1 MSNAASQQALLE
13 IRNLNFQYG
22 AEKVLTNLNLRID
35 SGEYLGLLG
44 PNGSGKSTLIRLI
57 LGLMQPTSGQ
67 IIWHQTNLEQ
77 VGYVPQRIS
86 QTALDSPLNVTEII
100 TSALIRRP
108 IWPNRLEKQRIASL
122 LKTLSIED
130 LAQRQLSQ
138 LSGGQRKRVFMARAL
153 VNQPKLLILDEPT
166 IGVDGPSE
174 AQFFNCLA
182 ELHRQQALTI
192 ILISHD
198 LDSIAQAVSRVIFLN
213 HKILAD
219 GPPAAILSDQLLT
232 ELFQNKQSLSHQHHQ
247 HPHQHHHHHEH
258 EHQPDASA
266 KVNL

>member
-1 MSNAASQQALLE
+1 MSNIVSSQKLLE
-13 IRNLNFQYG
+13 IRALNFDYG
-22 AEKVLTNLNLRID
+22 TEAVISNLDLSIK

-57 LGLMQPTSGQ
+57 LGLLQPTSGE
-67 IIWHQTNLEQ
+67 IIWHQTDLDQ

-86 QTALDSPLNVTEII
+86 QSALDSPLNVTEII
-100 TSALIRRP
+100 ISALKRRP
-108 IWPNRLEKQRIASL
+108 IWPNQAEKQQIASL

-130 LAQRQLSQ
+130 LAHRQLSQ
-138 LSGGQRKRVFMARAL
+138 LSGGQRQRVFMARAL

-174 AQFFNCLA
+174 EQFFNCLA
-182 ELHRQQALTI
+182 TLNQQQGLTI

-219 GPPAAILSDQLLT
+219 GPPEAILTDQLLA
-232 ELFQNKQSLSHQHHQ
+232 ELFQNKQSLSHQHH
-247 HPHQHHHHHEH
+247 HEQHH
-258 EHQPDASA
+258 A
-266 KVNL
+266 KSQVKT

>member
-1 MSNAASQQALLE
+1 MSKTVINQRLLE
-13 IRNLNFQYG
+13 IRDLSFQYG
-22 AEKVLTNLNLRID
+22 TEKVLTHLNLSID

-57 LGLMQPTSGQ
+57 LGLIKPSSGQ
-67 IIWHQTNLEQ
+67 IVWHQTDLEQ

-100 TSALIRRP
+100 TSALARRP

-130 LAQRQLSQ
+130 LAQKQLSQ
-138 LSGGQRKRVFMARAL
+138 LSGGQRQRVFMARAL

-174 AQFFNCLA
+174 EQFFNCLA
-182 ELHRQQALTI
+182 QLHSQQGLTI

-219 GPPAAILSDQLLT
+219 GPPEAILTDQLLA
-232 ELFQNKQSLSHQHHQ
+232 ELFQNKQSLSHQHH
-247 HPHQHHHHHEH
+247 HSHQADLSS
-258 EHQPDASA
+258 Q
-266 KVNL
+266 VQL